1 MSILEKILGDLKL
14 QRTSTAL
21 TVVQPQLSGR
31 WTRVVTDN
39 DIVLGFN
46 HRCVCGET
54 KKYLHTEAATDKVH
68 TCQCGRSFNCKQSLL
83 LTGADT
89 QIVKRAEPQ
98 RLIRTVG
105 EDATPI
111 FWSGKINSARERAF
125 DAGDPG
131 YTNMFG
137 EPRH

>member
-1 MSILEKILGDLKL
+1 MSILEKILGYLKL

-54 KKYLHTEAATDKVH
+54 KKYLHNEAATDTVH
-68 TCQCGRSFNCKQSLL
+68 TCQCGRYFNLKKSLL

-89 QIVKRAEPQ
+89 QIVKREAPA
-98 RLIRTVG
+98 RTMQVIG
-105 EDATPI
+105 E
-111 FWSGKINSARERAF
+111 AF
-125 DAGDPG
+125 DGDFIFTP
-131 YTNMFG
+131 M
-137 EPRH
+137 R